1 MAGLPL
7 RWALPLRVALVGSDQ
22 PWIGDY
28 CRRLMQRN
36 FVEDQDIHTPE
47 AVAQVLAALG
57 LSADDLIA
65 LAQSDAIKRKLR
77 ENTEIAQALGVFG
90 APTFFTRGEMF
101 WGNDRLD
108 DALVYAV
115 QQRQP

>member
-1 MAGLPL
+1 M
-7 RWALPLRVALVGSDQ
+7 LPLRVALAGVDQ

-28 CRRLMQRN
+28 CRRIMRRN

-47 AVAQVLAALG
+47 AVGEVLTGLG
-57 LSADDLIA
+57 MPADDLIA
-65 LAQSDAIKRKLR
+65 LARSEAIKRGLR
-77 ENTEIAQALGVFG
+77 ENTEAARALGVFG
-90 APTFFTRGEMF
+90 APTFFARGEMF

-108 DALVYAV
+108 DALAYAV